1 MRKYTA
7 KYGSALE
14 SIGVDTWGVDYGFLK
29 KDGSLLEIPYQYRD
43 DRTNGTAEII
53 DKAAGNREVYDITGI
68 QFMTINTLNQM
79 AAVKRDTP
87 ERLEEAHDM
96 LFIGDLLHYF
106 LSGEKAAEFTV
117 ASTSQMLD
125 AFKKEWSH
133 ELFEQFGI
141 PDQLKSKIV
150 FAGDVIGTID
160 PKLAKEV
167 GLNGTDVYKR
177 QVQYVP
183 QLPAAVAILIGMG
196 VGIGCG
202 AVNGVLVAKGRIIPI
217 IATLGM
223 MNVFRG
229 LTYLISG
236 SKWVSA
242 HQMSDGFKSIATSG
256 IGPINTLIIIA
267 VVVVLIFYYFLNYNR
282 TGRYIYAV
290 GSNPESAVIT
300 GIKKDRILIMSY
312 TLLGLLTGMAGVLW
326 VAKFA
331 SAQGDTATGYEMNV
345 IAACVLGGVSVSG
358 GTGKVGGLLLGVL
371 LLGVLQN
378 ACLLYTSRQIQGC
391 VNAYGIERSRGRTA
405 CQGLDFLFML
415 KERAAPVMPG
425 IYGNFTQP
433 QKKAGTQCVFN
444 GAFTQVQL

>member
-1 MRKYTA
+1 MKSSVNILEKNKTKKIFRELGLLIFLIVLCVVFQAINPTFFTWENLA
-7 KYGSALE
+7 DMLRNTSILAILAVGMMMVMITGGIDLSVGAIVALAGMVSAL
-14 SIGVDTWGVDYGFLK
+14 T
-29 KDGSLLEIPYQYRD
+29 
-43 DRTNGTAEII
+43 
-53 DKAAGNREVYDITGI
+53 
-68 QFMTINTLNQM
+68 
-79 AAVKRDTP
+79 
-87 ERLEEAHDM
+87 
-96 LFIGDLLHYF
+96 
-106 LSGEKAAEFTV
+106 
-117 ASTSQMLD
+117 
-125 AFKKEWSH
+125 
-133 ELFEQFGI
+133 
-141 PDQLKSKIV
+141 
-150 FAGDVIGTID
+150 
-160 PKLAKEV
+160 
-167 GLNGTDVYKR
+167 
-177 QVQYVP
+177 VQYVP
-183 QLPAAVAILIGMG
+183 QLPAVVAILIGMG

-256 IGPINTLIIIA
+256 IGPLNTLIIIA

-312 TLLGLLTGMAGVLW
+312 TLLGLLTGLAGVLW

-378 ACLLYTSRQIQGC
+378 ALPLINVSTFWEDFIQGIIIL
-391 VNAYGIERSRGRTA
+391 VAILLNISVKRRADKNA
-405 CQGLDFLFML
+405 L
-415 KERAAPVMPG
+415 KRRE
-425 IYGNFTQP
+425 I
-433 QKKAGTQCVFN
+433 
-444 GAFTQVQL
+444 